1 MCRGIQPKYWC
12 AWDSLQVIQAIK
24 ATTLNWQMVENIKVV
39 LTNFRSWSLITLIEQ
54 RMPASHGFVKAAV
67 REVTDK
73 IWMEKIPRCI
83 HDIVLLEQFAMKEV
97 EVSF

>member
-1 MCRGIQPKYWC
+1 
-12 AWDSLQVIQAIK
+12 
-24 ATTLNWQMVENIKVV
+24 
-39 LTNFRSWSLITLIEQ
+39 
-54 RMPASHGFVKAAV
+54 MPASHGFVKAAV

-97 EVSF
+97 EVSFLKKKRTKKVN